1 MSSRFSFANVPSR
14 FWIRFFF
21 IREAV
26 QNLVVTSP
34 VVFLRQE
41 DAEAQ
46 SE

>member
-1 MSSRFSFANVPSR
+1 MSSHLSLANAPSR
-14 FWIRFFF
+14 FWIQVFH

-26 QNLVVTSP
+26 QNLVVTSL